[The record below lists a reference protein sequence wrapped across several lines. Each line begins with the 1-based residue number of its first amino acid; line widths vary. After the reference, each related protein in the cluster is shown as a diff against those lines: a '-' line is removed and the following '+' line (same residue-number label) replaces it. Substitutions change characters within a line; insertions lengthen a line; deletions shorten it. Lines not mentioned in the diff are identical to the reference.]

1 MTLLGFRRNVDNV
14 EASISKLRRYPSFVD
29 FVSFAIFYG
38 SSTFHG
44 GSFTPNNLI
53 RIFEALFLQ
62 IILEKSVIDDR
73 FVQFRLN
80 AIRDDGIYIIAKI
93 IELVNML
100 KLVRL
105 VCNEYNILYID
116 CKG

>member
-38 SSTFHG
+38 SSTFHE

-62 IILEKSVIDDR
+62 IILEKGVIDDR
-73 FVQFRLN
+73 
-80 AIRDDGIYIIAKI
+80 
-93 IELVNML
+93 
-100 KLVRL
+100 LVRS
-105 VCNEYNILYID
+105 VSFKRD
-116 CKG
+116 SR

>member
-1 MTLLGFRRNVDNV
+1 MIGW
-14 EASISKLRRYPSFVD
+14 
-29 FVSFAIFYG
+29 
-38 SSTFHG
+38 
-44 GSFTPNNLI
+44 
-53 RIFEALFLQ
+53 
-62 IILEKSVIDDR
+62 

-80 AIRDDGIYIIAKI
+80 AIRDDGIYIITKI

-116 CKG
+116 YNIALDA